1 MCSISG
7 YYSIDGSFSKDD
19 LLKMSGSMFHRGP
32 DAQGEF
38 LDEYCGLAHNRLS
51 IIDLSARANQ
61 PLTDSSDR
69 FLMIYNGE
77 VYNFREI
84 GAQIISLR
92 RGHNFSFK
100 SNSDTEVI
108 LEAFAELGVD
118 FVHELNGMFAFAIY
132 DKKDKELFLFRDRNG
147 IKPLFFFWDDNRF
160 AFASELKALLKID
173 SIDKKINYNVI
184 SSFLHLGFIAAPNTI
199 YKNIYKLPPGHWI
212 KVTRRGI
219 EVQRYYNVLDKIKK
233 NTIDDKDEAL
243 VKLSDLLISSVQY
256 QLKSDVPFGVFLSG
270 GIDSSLITAQ
280 AVQLSGT
287 KVNTFS
293 IGFYENSH
301 NESEYAR
308 KVAKHLGTN
317 HYDFIVSYKDAI
329 QLIDD
334 VLRYYDE
341 PFADSSAIPT
351 MLVSKLAKQ
360 YVTVT
365 LSGEGGD
372 ELFFGYGAYR
382 WANRLDNV
390 FIKALKAPLFQTL
403 KRMPSRYERASY
415 LFQHVPDETTEQH
428 IFSQEQYL
436 FSQSELEE
444 NLLLDY
450 KNCSPGN
457 IQISSQSNV
466 LFSNTIGS
474 TSSRQNRKLK
484 AMERQAL
491 FDLHWYL
498 PDDLLTKVDRASMKY
513 SVETR
518 VPYLDHRVVEFALNL
533 SPNLKYKNGIS
544 KYLLK
549 QILYQY
555 VPKEIFQRPKQ
566 GFAIPLNI
574 WLKNELEYLLTDYL
588 SETVVKKHQLI
599 DFAYV
604 ELLIKRFRSGTD
616 YLFNRLWVLI
626 VLHKWFEDHT

>member
-1 MCSISG
+1 MCGISG
-7 YYSIDGSFSKDD
+7 YYSLTQMFNSAD
-19 LLKMSGSMFHRGP
+19 LDSMLNVQHHRGP
-32 DAQGEF
+32 DASGKF
-38 LDEYCGLAHNRLS
+38 NDDICGLAHNRLS
-51 IIDLSARANQ
+51 IIDLSSRANQ
-61 PLTDSSDR
+61 PMKDSNER
-69 FLMIYNGE
+69 FVIVYNGE

-84 GAQIISLR
+84 GAQILSLK
-92 RGHNFSFK
+92 RGSRFSFR

-108 LEAFAELGVD
+108 LEAFTELGVD
-118 FVHELNGMFAFAIY
+118 FVHELNGMFSFAIY
-132 DKKDKELFLFRDRNG
+132 DTLDQELFLFRDRSG
-147 IKPLFFFWDDNRF
+147 IKPLYFYYDNQNF
-160 AFASELKALLKID
+160 AFSSELKGLLQPSNI
-173 SIDKKINYNVI
+173 KKTINYNVI

-199 YKNIYKLPPGHWI
+199 YENIYKLPPGHWI
-212 KVTRRGI
+212 KINRKGI
-219 EVQRYYNVLDKIKK
+219 EVQRYYNLHDKIKAK
-233 NTIDDKDEAL
+233 AVDNKDEAL
-243 VKLSDLLISSVQY
+243 VKLSDLLISSVQF

-270 GIDSSLITAQ
+270 GIDSSLVTAQ

-329 QLIDD
+329 SLIDD
-334 VLRYYDE
+334 VFNSYDE

-372 ELFFGYGAYR
+372 ELFFGYGAYK
-382 WANRLDNV
+382 WAKRLDNS
-390 FIKALKAPLFQTL
+390 FIKALRVPIHGIL
-403 KRMPSRYERASY
+403 KNMPSRYERASS
-415 LFQHVPDETTEQH
+415 LFQKVADETVEQH

-436 FSQSELEE
+436 FTQQELEQ
-444 NLLLDY
+444 NLSIDY
-450 KNCSPGN
+450 KKTSPGFL
-457 IQISSQSNV
+457 QSSSKMNL
-466 LFSNTIGS
+466 LFSNTIGN
-474 TSSRQNRKLK
+474 SSGNQKRNLT
-484 AMERQAL
+484 AMEKQAL
-491 FDLHWYL
+491 FDLNWYL

-518 VPYLDHRVVEFALNL
+518 VPYLDHRVVEFAVNL
-533 SPNLKYKNGIS
+533 SPELKYRNGIS

-555 VPKEIFQRPKQ
+555 VPKELFQRPKQ
-566 GFAIPLNI
+566 GFAIPLSK
-574 WLKNELEYLLTDYL
+574 WLKNELDYLMNDYL
-588 SETVVKKHQLI
+588 SESVINKHQLI
-599 DFAYV
+599 DYKYV
-604 ELLIKRFRSGTD
+604 ESLKKRFCTGTD
-616 YLFNRLWVLI
+616 FLFNRLWVLI